1 MSDTAKVLNMTEYRH
16 TRDPDP
22 AWQTELEQLAPRIG
36 ESNWLKIHWFAGWD
50 YEPIQRWRIFEMI
63 PKLEVVPW
71 EIREDLKGLSPRH
84 PDNGKWITP
93 GYQVLQEE
101 QDIRRWYSWS
111 SVDFDQWTLFQ
122 ETGCFAVPVWI
133 IQGDKGGHR
142 WRLSQS
148 EIGVLEDHG
157 ISSPELPLPGDL
169 PYAEYDRRTFTQLAE
184 FDKLRKW
191 NMNTSWDDR
200 GMTKT
205 VAGLW
210 VRGER
215 QAAEEEYNK
224 RLMKHLES
232 HIENAVGEMSRAA
245 LPGMSDLPPGDR
257 EYNRDED
264 AEDQAFVEETATSL
278 EI

>member
-1 MSDTAKVLNMTEYRH
+1 MTEYRH
-16 TRDPDP
+16 TREVDP
-22 AWQTELEQLAPRIG
+22 AWQQELDQLCTG
-36 ESNWLKIHWFAGWD
+36 HSHSLKIHWFAGWD
-50 YEPIQRWRIFEMI
+50 YEPVQRWRIFEMI
-63 PKLEVVPW
+63 PEPYRGVPLEML
-71 EIREDLKGLSPRH
+71 EDLRGFSPRH

-93 GYQVLQEE
+93 GYQVLEEE
-101 QDIRRWYSWS
+101 QDITRWYSWS

-122 ETGCFAVPVWI
+122 ETQCFAVPVWI

-142 WRLSQS
+142 WRLSTT
-148 EIGVLEDHG
+148 EIGVLQESG
-157 ISSPELPLPGDL
+157 IESPELPLPGDL
-169 PYAEYDRRTFTQLAE
+169 PYADYDRRTFTQLAE
-184 FDKLRKW
+184 FDRLRKW

-215 QAAEEEYNK
+215 IAAEQEYNK
-224 RLMKHLES
+224 RLMKHLET
-232 HIENAVGEMSRAA
+232 HIENAVGEMSRQS
-245 LPGMSDLPPGDR
+245 LPGFSDLPPGDR
-257 EYNRDED
+257 NYNRDED